1 METSVAY
8 FTQQREKYSD
18 QEQALISRVE
28 AAHNELAK
36 LLSVE
41 STFSKEDE
49 LDLPREIEVMIA
61 DKYKDRQK
69 FKTEVLDYDAS
80 TIGTSEILNK
90 YEEFA
95 TYFENLYT
103 GMLLSLSSFKATNDI
118 DSFWLYS
125 WALRAGNGDFF
136 REDGNLGKTK
146 RVY

>member
-28 AAHNELAK
+28 AAHKELAQ

-69 FKTEVLDYDAS
+69 FKTEVLYYDAS

-118 DSFWLYS
+118 DSF
-125 WALRAGNGDFF
+125 
-136 REDGNLGKTK
+136 
-146 RVY
+146 

>member
-8 FTQQREKYSD
+8 LTQQREKYSD
-18 QEQALISRVE
+18 QEQSLISRVE
-28 AAHNELAK
+28 SAHKELAQ

-61 DKYKDRQK
+61 DKYKEREK
-69 FKTEVLDYDAS
+69 FKTEVLYYDAS

-103 GMLLSLSSFKATNDI
+103 GMLLSLLSFKATNDI
-118 DSFWLYS
+118 DSF
-125 WALRAGNGDFF
+125 
-136 REDGNLGKTK
+136 
-146 RVY
+146 